1 MIDSDEINQFLE
13 TQKSTL
19 SDEEYSDLLFEMLE
33 ENSSKEM
40 RWLLRADLLTYSYI
54 DRNRV
59 AKYLAQFLSDPVPF
73 EREVIIMDL
82 FLLALR
88 PEDDAYKI
96 LREFLGEE
104 PTEENRNRI
113 ISKRMEKLLPKD
125 E

>member
-19 SDEEYSDLLFEMLE
+19 SDEEYLDLLFEMLE